1 MILPKWRIFGLIDS
15 EEKDASLFQQ
25 TLLKNLNIKRSEL
38 NMYCSKLSIKVAFY
52 DSDKK
57 FLASGIIAFF
67 RLLYFH
73 NECYNNHSFL
83 LGLIPYMKL

>member
-1 MILPKWRIFGLIDS
+1 MAHFWIES
-15 EEKDASLFQQ
+15 AEKNASLFQQ
-25 TLLKNLNIKRSEL
+25 TLLKNLNIKRSKL
-38 NMYCSKLSIKVAFY
+38 DVYCSKLSIEFAFY

-73 NECYNNHSFL
+73 NEYYNNHSFL
-83 LGLIPYMKL
+83 LRLIPYMKL